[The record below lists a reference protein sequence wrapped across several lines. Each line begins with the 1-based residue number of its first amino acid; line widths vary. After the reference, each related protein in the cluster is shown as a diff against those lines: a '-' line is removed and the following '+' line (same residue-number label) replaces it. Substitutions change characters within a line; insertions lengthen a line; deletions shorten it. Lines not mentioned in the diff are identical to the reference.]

1 MYLLN
6 QNAAGNVID
15 LSSSI
20 SNKYLAANQI
30 KYLLKLGKNGKSKCK
45 GVQIVPTVTLSSEP
59 SLLMFLGDLFPG
71 NRWVRWCI
79 ESFLLLLHFLNTYF
93 YILTFSS
100 ISPPRRKWDKQPHNP
115 ISCIWLTVKHL
126 CLKAQCVR
134 LPLLPPHP
142 PPLQL

>member
-1 MYLLN
+1 MES
-6 QNAAGNVID
+6 QNSGAQMA
-15 LSSSI
+15 
-20 SNKYLAANQI
+20 LA
-30 KYLLKLGKNGKSKCK
+30 
-45 GVQIVPTVTLSSEP
+45 VTLSPELNP
-59 SLLMFLGDLFPG
+59 WYLILLCDLLPR
-71 NRWVRWCI
+71 NTWVRWCI

-93 YILTFSS
+93 YILTYSS